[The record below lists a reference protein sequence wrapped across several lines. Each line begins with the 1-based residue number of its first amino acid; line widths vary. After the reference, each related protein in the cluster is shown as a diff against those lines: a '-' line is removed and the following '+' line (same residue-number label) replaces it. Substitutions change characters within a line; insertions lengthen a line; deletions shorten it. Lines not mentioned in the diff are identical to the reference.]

1 MHPLAPDLSKLSDDE
16 LHSKRSELQ
25 KKRSELQNRLMF
37 VYRTNNSDLISQLQM
52 LIYDYD
58 IEIQTRN
65 QKLMD
70 QMAKASKNFG
80 NIINISR

>member
-1 MHPLAPDLSKLSDDE
+1 MHPLAPDLSKLTDD
-16 LHSKRSELQ
+16 ELQ
-25 KKRSELQNRLMF
+25 KKRSELQSRLAF
-37 VYRTNNSDLISQLQM
+37 VYRMGNADLVGQLGM
-52 LIYDYD
+52 LINDYD
-58 IEIQTRN
+58 IEIQIRN

>member
-1 MHPLAPDLSKLSDDE
+1 MHPLTNDLSKLTDDE
-16 LHSKRSELQ
+16 LYT
-25 KKRSELQNRLMF
+25 KRSELQNRLMF
-37 VYRTNNSDLISQLQM
+37 VYRTNNNDLISQLQM

>member
-1 MHPLAPDLSKLSDDE
+1 MHPLAPDLSKLTDD
-16 LHSKRSELQ
+16 ELQ
-25 KKRSELQNRLMF
+25 KKRSELQSRLAF
-37 VYRTNNSDLISQLQM
+37 VYRMGNADLVGQLSM
-52 LIYDYD
+52 LINDYD
-58 IEIQTRN
+58 IEIQIRN

>member
-1 MHPLAPDLSKLSDDE
+1 MHPLAPDLSKLTDD
-16 LHSKRSELQ
+16 ELQ
-25 KKRSELQNRLMF
+25 KKRSELQSRLAF
-37 VYRTNNSDLISQLQM
+37 VYRTGNTDLVGQLSM
-52 LIYDYD
+52 LINDYD

>member
-1 MHPLAPDLSKLSDDE
+1 MHPLAPDLTKLTDD
-16 LHSKRSELQ
+16 ELQ
-25 KKRSELQNRLMF
+25 KKRSELQNRLTF
-37 VYRTNNSDLISQLQM
+37 VYRTGNADLVGQITM
-52 LIYDYD
+52 LINDYD
-58 IEIQTRN
+58 IEIQARN

>member
-1 MHPLAPDLSKLSDDE
+1 MHPLAPDLSKLTDD
-16 LHSKRSELQ
+16 ELQ
-25 KKRSELQNRLMF
+25 KKRGELQNRLAF
-37 VYRTNNSDLISQLQM
+37 VYRTGNTDLVGQLSM
-52 LIYDYD
+52 LINDYD
-58 IEIQTRN
+58 IEIQARN